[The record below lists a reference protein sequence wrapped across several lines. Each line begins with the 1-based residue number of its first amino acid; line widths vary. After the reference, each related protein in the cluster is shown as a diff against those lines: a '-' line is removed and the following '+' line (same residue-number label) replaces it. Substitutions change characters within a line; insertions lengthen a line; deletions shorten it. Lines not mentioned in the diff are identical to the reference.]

1 MTILESV
8 RVSVRPDKPKILIFV
23 GGYLPGYRFG
33 GPLQSIANL
42 VDRLGDEFDFRIVT
56 ADRDLGSTA
65 AYPDIEPQRWHPV
78 GQAQVLYL
86 APSERRLA
94 VVSRIL
100 RETPHD
106 ALYLNSFFNP
116 QFSTLPL
123 VARRMGRSPS
133 TAKVIL
139 APRGEFA
146 LSALQIKP
154 FKKRIFLTISRL
166 AALHRNLIWQAST
179 QREADDIRRT
189 IGSGKIVCA
198 TDLPRRP
205 ARLLAREP
213 RSAGEPLRIVFL
225 SRISPMKNL
234 LYALEVLTEV
244 KAPVIFTIHGP
255 REDEGYWRDCA
266 AVIARMP
273 SNIEIVEGG
282 SVEPT
287 DVVPTL
293 AQHDLF
299 FLPTQGENYGHVIG
313 EALEAGLRILISDR
327 TPWRGLAA
335 DGVGDDLPLEAPSAF
350 VQAIEQAAARN
361 DRMEAAGRSYAFL
374 AKAFDVADTLEANRS
389 LLEAAL
395 RKGAG

>member
-1 MTILESV
+1 MTILGSAKV
-8 RVSVRPDKPKILIFV
+8 PARPHKSKILIFV

-65 AYPDIEPQRWHPV
+65 PYPDIVPQQWHSV
-78 GQAQVLYL
+78 GRAQVLYL
-86 APSERRLA
+86 APAERRLA
-94 VVSRIL
+94 IISRIL

-116 QFSTLPL
+116 HFSTLPL
-123 VARRMGRSPS
+123 MARRMGRSPS
-133 TAKVIL
+133 TARVIL

-146 LSALQIKP
+146 PGALQIKP
-154 FKKRIFLTISRL
+154 SRKRIFLAMSRL

-179 QREADDIRRT
+179 QREASDIRRA
-189 IGSGKIVCA
+189 IGSENIVCA
-198 TDLPRRP
+198 TDLPRQP
-205 ARLLAREP
+205 APLLARRP

-234 LYALEVLTEV
+234 LYALEVLSEV
-244 KAPVIFTIHGP
+244 KAPVVFTIHGP
-255 REDEGYWRDCA
+255 REDGEYWQDCA
-266 AVIARMP
+266 AAISKMP
-273 SNIEIVEGG
+273 PNVEIIDGG
-282 SVEPT
+282 PVQPA
-287 DVVPTL
+287 DVVPVL

-327 TPWRGLAA
+327 TPWRNLAA
-335 DGVGDDLPLEAPSAF
+335 DDVGDDLPLEAPSAF
-350 VQAIEQAAARN
+350 VRAIEQAAARS
-361 DRMEAAGRSYAFL
+361 DRIEAAERSYAFL
-374 AKAFDVADTLEANRS
+374 AKAFDVADTLEANRM
-389 LLEAAL
+389 LLASTL
-395 RKGAG
+395 PRRG

>member
-1 MTILESV
+1 MTIPGSA
-8 RVSVRPDKPKILIFV
+8 RAPVRPHKPKILVFV

-65 AYPDIEPQRWHPV
+65 PYPDIVPQQWHPV

-86 APSERRLA
+86 APAERRLA
-94 VVSRIL
+94 VISRIL
-100 RETPHD
+100 RETPHH

-116 QFSTLPL
+116 HFSTLPL
-123 VARRMGRSPS
+123 VARRMGRSPL
-133 TAKVIL
+133 TARVIL

-146 LSALQIKP
+146 PGALQIKQS
-154 FKKRIFLTISRL
+154 KKRVFLAISRL
-166 AALHRNLIWQAST
+166 VALHRNLIWQAST
-179 QREADDIRRT
+179 QREADDIRRAT
-189 IGSGKIVCA
+189 GPGNIVCA
-198 TDLPRRP
+198 TDLPRQP
-205 ARLLAREP
+205 APLLARRP
-213 RSAGEPLRIVFL
+213 RAAGEPLRIVFL

-234 LYALEVLTEV
+234 LYALEALAEV
-244 KAPVIFTIHGP
+244 KAPVVFTIHGP
-255 REDEGYWRDCA
+255 REDEGYWQDCA

-282 SVEPT
+282 PVEPA
-287 DVVPTL
+287 DVVPAL

-335 DGVGDDLPLEAPSAF
+335 EDVGDDLPLGARSAF
-350 VQAIEQAAARN
+350 VQAIEQAAARR
-361 DRMEAAGRSYAFL
+361 DRIEAAERSYAFL
-374 AKAFDVADTLEANRS
+374 AKAFDVADTLEANRM
-389 LLEAAL
+389 LLASAL
-395 RKGAG
+395 PRDVG